1 MSQLVT
7 YHLPGLSGG
16 MDVRRAQHV
25 HEPTY
30 GDSAPTSA
38 STRYRATFLC
48 RYCGLRSALLR
59 RQLH

>member
-1 MSQLVT
+1 MLQLVI

-16 MDVRRAQHV
+16 MDVSGHSVCINQHMV
-25 HEPTY
+25 T
-30 GDSAPTSA
+30 ARQTSA